1 MVNYKKDLIELI
13 KDKVDDIPVMTQY
26 PDSNIIPAIF
36 IYETSNVLISN
47 FTNSEHV
54 SVSFI
59 IEVYAKDIT
68 TRDEIVNIIDNT
80 LLKAKFVRTLLEEAD
95 NSNLYAKKLGY
106 KAELKENKTTK
117 EIRVYNNN

>member
-13 KDKVDDIPVMTQY
+13 KDTVDDIPVMTQY
-26 PDSNIIPAIF
+26 PDSNIIPAVF

-68 TRDEIVNIIDNT
+68 TRDEIVNIIDNI

-106 KAELKENKTTK
+106 KAELKEDKLTGIIK
-117 EIRVYNNN
+117 IYNNN